1 MTKESIGT
9 RLAIALRKKYRTPAE
24 ALEALG
30 MDPALLVMDTATD
43 DALAKALT
51 FLAEKLDADDLAEVK
66 RLLIGKT
73 VEGSDYPEKNEARK
87 GEAKD
92 GEHQPAMLPRPGAI
106 KMVAQDAKPRET
118 WEARFPMAARIRVM
132 N

>member
-9 RLAIALRKKYRTPAE
+9 KLAIALRKKYHSAE
-24 ALEALG
+24 EAMKALG

-43 DALAKALT
+43 DALAKAFA

-66 RLLIGKT
+66 RLLVGKT
-73 VEGSDYPEKNEARK
+73 AEGSDYPQTNEKRE

-92 GEHQPAMLPRPGAI
+92 GEGRTTVLPRPGG
-106 KMVAQDAKPRET
+106 KMAAMDSKPRESYET
-118 WEARFPMAARIRVM
+118 RFP
-132 N
+132 